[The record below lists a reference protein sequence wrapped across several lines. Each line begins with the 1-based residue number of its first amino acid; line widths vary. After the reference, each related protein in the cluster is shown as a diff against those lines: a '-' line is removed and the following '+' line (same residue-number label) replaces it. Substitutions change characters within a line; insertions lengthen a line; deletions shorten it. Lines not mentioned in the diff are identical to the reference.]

1 MAFIKNQQ
9 RFFCLVVPGIF
20 FMLKSYAQQP
30 IGFMNDHYL
39 PATSVLFNPASVA
52 SSPLRLDINVLSANA
67 AAYNNAF
74 YVNHLSLFSLF
85 TKNTN
90 ELTVIYDKPDYIH
103 FFSSTSVQ
111 GPSVTYKSRSYFFG
125 ITTQWRT
132 GTSFISGKTTP
143 KLDLSNILDDT
154 LYEFPA
160 SKLAGLGWMQ
170 FGFTIG
176 STAKIPNGLH
186 AAWGVTINY
195 LAGLEGIAISTSQP
209 FNFFQHRDS
218 ITYYNL
224 KMNYGA
230 SEGFREDVPDGLTD
244 FRLNGSGFSFNV
256 GASISNGG
264 PLNET
269 WRLAVSIED
278 LGMLVFKQN
287 IDRVN
292 YEQDEATT
300 ISEND
305 LQNVRNS
312 QDVFSLIMENA
323 GVAQSGALKIS
334 LPASWMLQG
343 EVALPDQF
351 FLNAVLVQRLTL
363 SDQQVQKA
371 NMVALTPEY
380 ETRKI
385 AAGLPIVWNN
395 YDQFQVGGYFR
406 YQSFMIGTN
415 NLASLLI
422 PSQWKGADFYLG
434 IHIFL
439 NKPNELPDLLKCPT
453 L

>member
-1 MAFIKNQQ
+1 MAKNQH
-9 RFFCLVVPGIF
+9 RFVCLLLAGIF
-20 FMLKSYAQQP
+20 FMLKSHAQQP
-30 IGFMNDHYL
+30 IGLMNDHYL
-39 PATSVLFNPASVA
+39 PATSVLFNPASVG

-90 ELTVIYDKPDYIH
+90 ELTVIYAKPDNIH
-103 FFSSTSVQ
+103 FFSSTSIQ
-111 GPSVTYKSRSYFFG
+111 GPSVTYKSGSYFFG

-143 KLDLSNILDDT
+143 KLDLANILDDT
-154 LYEFPA
+154 LYEFPS
-160 SKLAGLGWMQ
+160 SKLAGMGWMQ

-176 STAKIPNGLH
+176 STAKIPNGLR
-186 AAWGVTINY
+186 ATWGLTINY
-195 LAGLEGIAISTSQP
+195 LAGQEGIAISTSQP
-209 FNFFQHRDS
+209 FNFLQHHDS
-218 ITYYNL
+218 VTYYNL
-224 KMNYGA
+224 KMDYGA

-244 FRLNGSGFSFNV
+244 FRLNGSGFSFNI
-256 GASISNGG
+256 GGSISNGG
-264 PLNET
+264 PLNEE
-269 WRLAVSIED
+269 WKLSFSIED
-278 LGMLVFKQN
+278 LGMLVFKHD
-287 IDRVN
+287 IDRVT
-292 YEQDEATT
+292 YLQDEATT

-305 LQNVRNS
+305 LSDVRNS
-312 QDVFSLIMENA
+312 QDVFSLIMGNA
-323 GVAQSGALKIS
+323 GVAQSGSLKIS
-334 LPASWMLQG
+334 LPASWMVQG
-343 EVALPDQF
+343 EVALPNQF

-363 SDQQVQKA
+363 SDRQVQKA
-371 NMVALTPEY
+371 NMVAFTPEY

-385 AAGLPIVWNN
+385 AAGVPIVWNN

-406 YQSFMIGTN
+406 YESFMIGTN

-422 PSQWKGADFYLG
+422 PSQWKGADVYLG

-439 NKPNELPDLLKCPT
+439 NKPNELPDLLKCSE